1 MPAPDSIR
9 IEPWGEDDLGL
20 LERLVGDSAMMEHL
34 GGSETPD
41 KITERQARD
50 ARSGS
55 RQFRIVYENS
65 GEAVGWVGYWDRPWR
80 GEDVY
85 EIGWSA
91 LPGHH
96 GRRIASRATGLLLEI
111 AAGETARR
119 YVHAF
124 PSVGNA
130 PSNAI
135 CRRAGFVLL
144 AEVDFEYPPGHV
156 MRCNDWR
163 LDLASRPTGRS

>member
-1 MPAPDSIR
+1 
-9 IEPWGEDDLGL
+9 
-20 LERLVGDSAMMEHL
+20 
-34 GGSETPD
+34 
-41 KITERQARD
+41 
-50 ARSGS
+50 
-55 RQFRIVYENS
+55 
-65 GEAVGWVGYWDRPWR
+65 
-80 GEDVY
+80 VY
-85 EIGWSA
+85 EIGWSV

-96 GRRIASRATGLLLEI
+96 GHRIASRATGLLLDI

-119 YVHAF
+119 SVHAF

-135 CRRAGFVLL
+135 CRRAGFVLR
-144 AEVDFEYPPGHV
+144 AEVDFECPPGHV